1 MLRLTQ
7 LSNHAIALLGQLAE
21 NRAEC
26 RCSARDLA
34 DKLNLPMTTTAK
46 ILKSLTRE
54 GLLISHRGTL
64 GGYELAK
71 TPTEITI
78 AEIVAALEGP
88 IQTCRKSGVA
98 GEFVHQAIVR
108 ALEQIS
114 LYEMAAQF
122 SQQEVKNEESP
133 EVLEEDNTNG

>member
-1 MLRLTQ
+1 
-7 LSNHAIALLGQLAE
+7 
-21 NRAEC
+21 
-26 RCSARDLA
+26 
-34 DKLNLPMTTTAK
+34 
-46 ILKSLTRE
+46 
-54 GLLISHRGTL
+54 LISHRGTL

-88 IQTCRKSGVA
+88 IGTCRKSGVA
-98 GEFVHQAIVR
+98 SEFVHQAIFK

-122 SQQEVKNEESP
+122 GRQEVKSEQ
-133 EVLEEDNTNG
+133 VGDALEEENKDG

>member
-1 MLRLTQ
+1 M
-7 LSNHAIALLGQLAE
+7 AE

-34 DKLNLPMTTTAK
+34 AKLNLPMTTTAK

-54 GLLISHRGTL
+54 GLLISHRGTM

-78 AEIVAALEGP
+78 AEIVSALEGP
-88 IQTCRKSGVA
+88 IESCRKSGVA
-98 GEFVHQAIVR
+98 SEFVHQAIVR

-122 SQQEVKNEESP
+122 GQQEVKSETVVDAQAEENK
-133 EVLEEDNTNG
+133 DG

>member
-1 MLRLTQ
+1 M
-7 LSNHAIALLGQLAE
+7 S
-21 NRAEC
+21 
-26 RCSARDLA
+26 
-34 DKLNLPMTTTAK
+34 K
-46 ILKSLTRE
+46 IGR
-54 GLLISHRGTL
+54 
-64 GGYELAK
+64 
-71 TPTEITI
+71 
-78 AEIVAALEGP
+78 
-88 IQTCRKSGVA
+88 VA